1 LKLPK
6 DLRRF
11 LTVFAVSTLIFTV
24 LTYTLLTPRPRE
36 RFFQLYILGEN
47 HRIGNYYPG
56 DDPNLHLGEDVK
68 WYLGI
73 VNNMGS
79 VQYVMIK
86 LKIGNRSMEPPNE
99 EKTEPA
105 QMPTV
110 IEYRR
115 FLSDNETFE
124 TPIQWTIMEA
134 EEAHGVVKLTKLKI
148 NNETVLIQGVEADK
162 GENFRFVLELW
173 SYDPESR
180 VFMFGWRNGGER
192 KTAWLQLWFNITT
205 MH

>member
-1 LKLPK
+1 M
-6 DLRRF
+6 
-11 LTVFAVSTLIFTV
+11 

-36 RFFQLYILGEN
+36 QFFQLYILGEN

-173 SYDPESR
+173 SYDPESG